1 MLEFMY
7 TTYPW
12 NFGKLYIA
20 ATPQGI
26 CKIEFSKVQTET
38 MFVDALKSISHEE
51 VNRKNHHFEKLCSK
65 FDRYFAGEKMSFDEP
80 LDFLIGTEFQKKVW
94 QKVRQIPYGQVR
106 TYGEIAAQIGNP
118 KAVRAVGGANGA
130 NPIPILV
137 PCHRVVAAG
146 GKLGGYGGGL
156 DVKEYLLRLE
166 GAIM

>member
-1 MLEFMY
+1 MLYVVY

-12 NFGKLYIA
+12 KVGELLIA

-26 CKIEFSKVQTET
+26 CQIEFGKLQTDE
-38 MFVDALKSISHEE
+38 MFVNTLKSISDSQ
-51 VNRKNHHFEKLCSK
+51 VSRQDRRFERLCLT
-65 FDRYFAGEKMSFDEP
+65 FDRYFAGQKVTFNEP

-94 QKVRQIPYGQVR
+94 QEVSQIPYGQVR
-106 TYGEIAAQIGNP
+106 TYGEIAKEIGNP

-130 NPIPILV
+130 NPVPILV

-156 DVKEYLLRLE
+156 DIKEYLLRLE
-166 GAIM
+166 GALM